1 MRPLHVA
8 VLALLTFSG
17 CDIVRNPHGPV
28 AVEAEDPAVLR
39 LVEAASRAEAA
50 LRSLAVTRDG
60 EGTDDAP
67 PRVVPP
73 ELLEKITIDW
83 IGPLESLAAGLA
95 RRAGYRFIEAG
106 GLHPLPLM
114 VTVRADAAPL
124 VLVLRDAGLQAGD
137 AARLTVDAGAKEIRI
152 ERSTPEGGDI

>member
-8 VLALLTFSG
+8 ALALLALAG
-17 CDIVRNPHGPV
+17 CDIARNPHGPV
-28 AVEAEDPAVLR
+28 TVEAEDPAVLR

-50 LRSLAVTRDG
+50 LRSLAATRDG
-60 EGTDDAP
+60 EGIGGAP

-83 IGPLESLAAGLA
+83 IGPLESLVAGLA

-106 GLHPLPLM
+106 TPHPAPLI

-137 AARLTVDAGAKEIRI
+137 AARLTVDAGSKEIRI
-152 ERSTPEGGDI
+152 ERRAPEGGDI

>member
-1 MRPLHVA
+1 MRLLHVA
-8 VLALLTFSG
+8 ALALLALSG
-17 CDIVRNPHGPV
+17 CDAVRNPHGPV
-28 AVEAEDPAVLR
+28 TVEAEDPAVLR

-50 LRSLAVTRDG
+50 LRSLAATRDG
-60 EGTDDAP
+60 EGIGDAP

-95 RRAGYRFIEAG
+95 SRAGYRFIEAG
-106 GLHPLPLM
+106 RPHPLPLM
-114 VTVRADAAPL
+114 VAVRADAAPL

-152 ERSTPEGGDI
+152 EWNAPEGGDI